1 MNLYRINLKT
11 DAKERKELINFCL
24 LNPEIQSI
32 AIGWS
37 CVYPNDGKVFSS
49 YEEYYDNV
57 KNYRQKQGKR
67 MNAALNIFYDTNEN
81 DLFWTRDLNGYYW
94 ICRAKGGPLPMLNWD
109 LDIGAIVPVE
119 AYLSGI
125 EVPGGIKATFTRANA
140 GIAQKIDDQNLL
152 NYSKYEYNRLSK
164 TATFEVAAIENESI
178 IYNLQ
183 DFELE
188 ELVIAYI
195 QIKYDYYVLSNS
207 IASRST
213 TPGIECIFHSRRKGI
228 SDKAVVQVKGGKS
241 SRLCAETFKSYL
253 DEGYKVFLYA
263 HYCSNESQLPNVV
276 CIKGQEL
283 IDFYNCYKVNLPKSI
298 TRWEHLFLS
307 VE

>member
-1 MNLYRINLKT
+1 MGLYRINLKT
-11 DAKERKELINFCL
+11 ATKEREKLIDFCL
-24 LNPEIQSI
+24 LNHSTQFV

-67 MNAALNIFYDTNEN
+67 MNAALNIFNDTNEN
-81 DLFWTRDLNGYYW
+81 DLFWTRDLNGFYW
-94 ICRAKGGPLPMLNWD
+94 ICRAKGGPLPIINWD
-109 LDIGAIVPVE
+109 LDIGALVPVE
-119 AYLSGI
+119 AYLSGL

-140 GIAQKIDDQNLL
+140 GIAQRINDQNLL
-152 NYSKYEYNRLSK
+152 NYSKCEYNRLSN
-164 TATFEVAAIENESI
+164 TATFEVSAIRNENI
-178 IYNLQ
+178 INNLP
-183 DFELE
+183 DFEVE

-241 SRLCAETFKSYL
+241 NLCAEAFKSYL
-253 DEGYKVFLYA
+253 DEGYTVFLYA
-263 HYCSNESQLPNVV
+263 HNCSNESQLPVV
-276 CIKGQEL
+276 CITARNL
-283 IDFYNCYKVNLPKSI
+283 VDFYNDYKVNLPKSI